1 VTPAELV
8 TTATQR
14 LTQAGLRPD
23 DSRHDAGVL
32 ARWQLGWDLTR
43 WLTDRD
49 SPAPVGFAEAF
60 DALVQ
65 RRASRE
71 PVAYVTGVRE
81 FYGREFHVTPAVLIP
96 RPETEIVVEE
106 ALSALPATNRT
117 GRGASIVDVG
127 TGSGCIAITMALER
141 PDVRVIATDLSD
153 AALDVARRTAP
164 ALGVEG
170 RVEFVRTSLLPAL
183 DSPLDMIVSN
193 PPYVPERDRA
203 SLAPDVRDFEPAQ
216 ALFAGDDGLDVLRAL
231 VQAAAGA
238 LRPGGWLVTEMG
250 AGQAPGVEA
259 LIARTAGL
267 TLGHVRPDLRGIARV
282 VVAKAGHS

>member
-1 VTPAELV
+1 VTPGELV
-8 TTATQR
+8 TTAAQR

-49 SPAPVGFAEAF
+49 APAPAGFAEAF
-60 DALVQ
+60 DALIQ

-71 PVAYVTGVRE
+71 PVAYITGVRE
-81 FYGREFHVTPAVLIP
+81 FYGREFQVTPAVLIP

-117 GRGASIVDVG
+117 GRGASIADVG

-153 AALDVARRTAP
+153 AALDVARANAR
-164 ALGVEG
+164 ALGVEN

-183 DSPLDMIVSN
+183 DSPFDMIVSN
-193 PPYVPERDRA
+193 PPYVRERDRA

-250 AGQAPGVEA
+250 DGQAAGVEE
-259 LIARTAGL
+259 LIKQTSGL
-267 TLGHVRPDLRGIARV
+267 VLGHVRPDLRGIARV
-282 VVAKAGHS
+282 VVATRRNS